1 MAIGKV
7 YLVGAGPGDPELLT
21 IKGRKRLMEADV
33 VLFDRLLDSRMLDG
47 VTGELI
53 DVGKNAGRHKLKQEE
68 INQLLVKKA
77 KEGKIVVRLKGGD
90 PYLFGRGGEEAI
102 ACRDW
107 GIPFEVVPG
116 VTSAIAAP
124 ELAGIPVTHRKVAS
138 ALTIVTG
145 HEEPGK
151 DSPLDWRAMA
161 GLDGTLVVLMGVSR
175 LEENTNRLIE
185 AGKSPQTPA
194 AMVEKG
200 GWPDQRLISGTLGD
214 IAKRAKEENVQS
226 PAILVVGDVVRLAE
240 VLAPERI
247 AILRPAGQQEE
258 SVNLAERY
266 GFIALSAPAIALEKN
281 PLPEDLQER
290 IAAAE
295 CVAFTS
301 ANGVHIALGDIAIS
315 EALAGKNIVSIGPK
329 TKQAL
334 NEYDIPSEMPESY
347 SSEGLER
354 MLKGRYKSILFLRS
368 AQGSQYLSDG
378 LREAGIVVDDIPLY
392 GVVNSFDPR
401 LDRLIERAG
410 EVDIF
415 AFTSSSTARNLLER
429 ARAMGREE
437 QLRRALARATVAAI
451 GKPTALELSRLG
463 VAVDVIPNSFTFEAM
478 LAALAERRRSS
489 GNAASMAE
497 DRMEL

>member
-47 VTGELI
+47 VKGELI

-68 INQLLVKKA
+68 INQLLVEKA

-214 IAKRAKEENVQS
+214 IAERAKEENVQS

-258 SVNLAERY
+258 SVELAERY
-266 GFIALSAPAIALEKN
+266 GFIPLSAPAIALERN
-281 PLPEDLQER
+281 PLPEDLLER

-301 ANGVHIALGDIAIS
+301 ANGVHIALGNKAIS
-315 EALAGKNIVSIGPK
+315 RALAGKKIVSIGPK

-334 NEYDIPSEMPESY
+334 NEYDIQSEMPESY

-392 GVVNSFDPR
+392 GVVNSSDPR

-429 ARAMGREE
+429 ARAIGREE
-437 QLRRALARATVAAI
+437 QLRGALARATVAAI
-451 GKPTALELSRLG
+451 GKPTAQELSRLG
-463 VAVDVIPNSFTFEAM
+463 VAVDVIPENFTFEAM
-478 LAALAERRRSS
+478 LAALVGRKRSS
-489 GNAASMAE
+489 GNAASMAK

>member
-33 VLFDRLLDSRMLDG
+33 VLFDRLLDSRMLNG

-68 INQLLVKKA
+68 INQLLIEKA

-214 IAKRAKEENVQS
+214 IAERAKEENVQS
-226 PAILVVGDVVRLAE
+226 PAILV
-240 VLAPERI
+240 
-247 AILRPAGQQEE
+247 
-258 SVNLAERY
+258 
-266 GFIALSAPAIALEKN
+266 
-281 PLPEDLQER
+281 
-290 IAAAE
+290 
-295 CVAFTS
+295 
-301 ANGVHIALGDIAIS
+301 
-315 EALAGKNIVSIGPK
+315 
-329 TKQAL
+329 
-334 NEYDIPSEMPESY
+334 
-347 SSEGLER
+347 
-354 MLKGRYKSILFLRS
+354 
-368 AQGSQYLSDG
+368 
-378 LREAGIVVDDIPLY
+378 
-392 GVVNSFDPR
+392 
-401 LDRLIERAG
+401 
-410 EVDIF
+410 
-415 AFTSSSTARNLLER
+415 
-429 ARAMGREE
+429 
-437 QLRRALARATVAAI
+437 
-451 GKPTALELSRLG
+451 
-463 VAVDVIPNSFTFEAM
+463 
-478 LAALAERRRSS
+478 
-489 GNAASMAE
+489 
-497 DRMEL
+497 